1 MKGHSVVAP
10 SLAVALAGALA
21 LAPADVRAEP
31 AAGADRAV
39 AEALDAEGTALLDQ
53 RRYDEACERFGESYR
68 LLPGNGVLL
77 RLGLCQELQGKT
89 ASAWLTFRDA
99 AARARASGD
108 AQSER
113 LAARRAAAIEPR
125 LSRLTVRLDSD
136 AGAEPVRVTRDG
148 VSLGRAAF
156 GAPLP
161 IDPGTHVI
169 EAVGPAGQ
177 RFAQTVVVGAGG
189 AETVTV
195 TFADTRAGQAAAAR
209 AGEPTSAPPA
219 DQATGAP
226 AAPPSIVAPPSPAP
240 PAAASEAAARKKVAP
255 AADPAPGRPAPGS
268 AQKTA
273 ALAVGGLGLAGL
285 GAGVAFQLAVFE
297 NRDRAA
303 SLCPTRRDCSP
314 DAIAARD

>member
-1 MKGHSVVAP
+1 MKGHSVVAS

-21 LAPADVRAEP
+21 FAPADVRAEP
-31 AAGADRAV
+31 AGGADRAV

-53 RRYDEACERFGESYR
+53 RRYDEACERFGQSYR

-125 LSRLTVRLDSD
+125 LSRLTVRLDAD
-136 AGAEPVRVTRDG
+136 AGAAEQVRVTRDG
-148 VSLGRAAF
+148 VSLGRAAL

-161 IDPGTHVI
+161 IDPGSHLI
-169 EAVGPAGQ
+169 EAIGPAGQ

-195 TFADTRAGQAAAAR
+195 TFADAGAGQAAAAR
-209 AGEPTSAPPA
+209 AGEPTGAPRAGEPTGAPRAGEPTGAPPA
-219 DQATGAP
+219 DQA
-226 AAPPSIVAPPSPAP
+226 
-240 PAAASEAAARKKVAP
+240 
-255 AADPAPGRPAPGS
+255 
-268 AQKTA
+268 
-273 ALAVGGLGLAGL
+273 
-285 GAGVAFQLAVFE
+285 
-297 NRDRAA
+297 
-303 SLCPTRRDCSP
+303 
-314 DAIAARD
+314 